1 MKRHSQLWSYAVGL
15 AFFAFSLGIFM
26 PISVSL
32 AGGNSNTSPGLMQ
45 ICGIGGV
52 QFVAPASTE
61 DTTQTRVSQGH
72 EYCVY
77 SGLGDTP
84 YLDTKLD
91 GDLKRGMRGL
101 SQQFALEDIFRSG
114 VKYLNGPIRAPP
126 IEA

>member
-1 MKRHSQLWSYAVGL
+1 MKRHSQLWSYAIGL

-26 PISVSL
+26 PLSVSL

-52 QFVAPASTE
+52 QFVAPATTE
-61 DTTQTRVSQGH
+61 DANQTRVTQGH

-84 YLDTKLD
+84 FLAVKLD
-91 GDLKRGMRGL
+91 GNLKRAENEL
-101 SQQFALEDIFRSG
+101 SQQFCSDDLHLSG
-114 VKYLNGPIRAPP
+114 IKYLIGPIRAPP
-126 IEA
+126 IAV